1 MRKQITRFET
11 LSSLATPPLL
21 LLAAAA
27 VCGLAVRITPP
38 GQLFADPKDYL
49 PVHSILELLSIAVSL
64 MVFSLGWAARR
75 ADKSHRNLILG
86 LAALAT
92 AAMDMAHT
100 FSFPGMPDLFSP
112 SSTEKGINLWLLGRL
127 ATAVGLILA
136 VTTVERQ
143 WSDAKRRWWLGAIG
157 LLTSALVLAGLFR
170 PDWFPRTF
178 IPGSG
183 LTGLKIGAEYV
194 LAAAYVTA
202 SSLLCLQFRR
212 SGDRNDLKLA
222 GAAWILGL
230 TGVLLTLYAD
240 TGDLF
245 NLAGHVG
252 KACAYI
258 LIYDA
263 LFASGVQA
271 PYDAL
276 AQERALLRALM
287 DSVPD
292 LIFFKDAE
300 SRYLG
305 YNRAFA
311 TYCGRPETEMVG
323 KTDNEFAPPDI
334 AAFYRAKDR
343 EAMAAGRPTC
353 NEEWIDYPD
362 GRRVLLET
370 VKAPVHDDKETLLG
384 MVGIS
389 RDITGR
395 KTAEEKLRRA
405 HYDLEMVTAVAAHD
419 LQEPA
424 RTIASFLQLLQMR
437 YGDRLGEDADQY
449 IAYAVEGAHRMRAQL
464 SGLLDYT
471 LIDRG
476 DPVFPTVETGTVL
489 AEALENLKPSLDEAK
504 AVVVRDSLPTLNA
517 DAAQL
522 RALFQHLLGNA
533 VKFHHPERKPEI
545 TVKASR
551 HGDYWEFSVSDNG
564 IGIDQEYWD
573 KIFMVF
579 QRLHPL
585 NRYEGTGIG
594 LAICRKIVERHGGR
608 IRVVSVP
615 GEGSTF
621 IFTLPDRA

>member
-1 MRKQITRFET
+1 MPPQTIR
-11 LSSLATPPLL
+11 LSSLALPPLL
-21 LLAAAA
+21 LLAAA
-27 VCGLAVRITPP
+27 VLCGLAVRIIPP
-38 GQLFADPKDYL
+38 GALFIAPQDYL
-49 PVHSILELLSIAVSL
+49 AVHTILELISIAVSL
-64 MVFSLGWAARR
+64 MVFSLGWAVRR

-86 LAALAT
+86 LAALS
-92 AAMDMAHT
+92 AALFDTAHT
-100 FSFPGMPDLFSP
+100 FSYPGMPGFLSP
-112 SSTEKGINLWLLGRL
+112 SGTEKAINLWLLGRL
-127 ATAVGLILA
+127 ATAAGLILA
-136 VTTVERQ
+136 VTIAEQ
-143 WSDAKRRWWLGAIG
+143 PWSDGKRRLWLGVVG
-157 LLTSALVLAGLFR
+157 LLTGALVLAGLLR

-178 IPGSG
+178 LPGSG
-183 LTGLKIGAEYV
+183 LTGFKVGAEYALSAV
-194 LAAAYVTA
+194 YVAAA
-202 SSLLCLQFRR
+202 SLLYLQFRR

-222 GAAWILGL
+222 AAAWILGL

-240 TGDLF
+240 VGDLF

-252 KACAYI
+252 KACAYA

-263 LFASGVQA
+263 LFVSGVQA

-276 AQERALLRALM
+276 AQERALLRTLM

-292 LIFFKDAE
+292 LIFFKDPQ

-311 TYCGRPETEMVG
+311 AYCGRPESDMAG
-323 KTDNEFAPPDI
+323 KTDDEFAPHDI
-334 AAFYRAKDR
+334 AEFYRAKDR
-343 EAMAAGRPTC
+343 QAMAAGRPSS

-370 VKAPVHDDKETLLG
+370 VKAPVHDDKGGLLG

-395 KTAEEKLRRA
+395 KSAEERLRRA

-424 RTIASFLQLLQMR
+424 RTIASFLQLLQLR

-476 DPVFPTVETGTVL
+476 DPVFPAVDMGGVL
-489 AEALENLKPSLDEAK
+489 AEALENLKPRLDEAR
-504 AVVVRDSLPTLNA
+504 AVVVHDALPILNA
-517 DAAQL
+517 DVAQM
-522 RALFQHLLGNA
+522 RTLFQHLIGNA
-533 VKFHHPERKPEI
+533 AKFRHPDRKPDI
-545 TVKASR
+545 RVTAVR
-551 HGDYWEFSVSDNG
+551 RDGGWTISVADNG
-564 IGIDQEYWD
+564 IGIEEEYWD
-573 KIFMVF
+573 KIFVVF
-579 QRLHPL
+579 QRLHSL
-585 NRYEGTGIG
+585 SRYEGTGIG

-608 IRVVSVP
+608 ISLVSVP

-621 IFTLPDRA
+621 TFTLPDRA

>member
-1 MRKQITRFET
+1 MPAQTTRFST
-11 LSSLATPPLL
+11 FSALAAPPLL

-27 VCGLAVRITPP
+27 VAGLAVRVIPP
-38 GQLFADPKDYL
+38 GQIFADPGDYL

-92 AAMDMAHT
+92 AAMDTAHT

-112 SSTEKGINLWLLGRL
+112 STIEKGINLWLLGRL
-127 ATAVGLILA
+127 ATAAGLILA
-136 VTTVERQ
+136 VTVAERQ
-143 WSDAKRRWWLGAIG
+143 WSDGKRRWWLGGTCA
-157 LLTSALVLAGLFR
+157 LTSALLLAGLFR

-183 LTGLKIGAEYV
+183 LTGFKIGAEYI
-194 LAAAYVTA
+194 LSAAYVTA
-202 SSLLCLQFRR
+202 SCLLCLQFRR

-222 GAAWILGL
+222 AAAWILGL

-240 TGDLF
+240 AGDLF

-252 KACAYI
+252 KACAYV

-276 AQERALLRALM
+276 SQERALLRTLM

-292 LIFFKDAE
+292 LIFFKNAQ

-305 YNRAFA
+305 YNRAFTA
-311 TYCGRPETEMVG
+311 YCGRPEAEMIG
-323 KTDNEFAPPDI
+323 KTDDEFAPSDI

-343 EAMAAGRPTC
+343 EAMAAGRPTT

-370 VKAPVHDDKETLLG
+370 VKAPIHDDKGTLLG

-395 KTAEEKLRRA
+395 KSAEEKLRRA

-437 YGDRLGEDADQY
+437 YGERLGDDADQY

-476 DPVFPTVETGTVL
+476 DPVFPAVETGTIL
-489 AEALENLKPSLDEAK
+489 AEALENLKPCLDEAK

-533 VKFHHPERKPEI
+533 VKFRHPDRPPEI
-545 TVKASR
+545 TVKARR
-551 HGDYWEFSVSDNG
+551 HDDHWEFSVADNG
-564 IGIDQEYWD
+564 IGIEQEYWEQ
-573 KIFMVF
+573 IFMVF

-608 IRVVSVP
+608 IRVVSAP

>member
-1 MRKQITRFET
+1 MPTQTTRFST
-11 LSSLATPPLL
+11 FSALATPPLL
-21 LLAAAA
+21 LLAAAS
-27 VCGLAVRITPP
+27 VCGVAVQVIPA
-38 GQLFADPKDYL
+38 GQIFADPRDYL
-49 PVHSILELLSIAVSL
+49 PIHSILELLSIAVSL

-92 AAMDMAHT
+92 AAMDTAHT

-136 VTTVERQ
+136 VTTAERQ
-143 WSDAKRRWWLGAIG
+143 WSDGKRRWWLGGIC
-157 LLTSALVLAGLFR
+157 LLTSALVLAGLIR

-183 LTGLKIGAEYV
+183 LTGFKIGAEYILSAV
-194 LAAAYVTA
+194 YVTA
-202 SSLLCLQFRR
+202 SCLLCLQFRR

-222 GAAWILGL
+222 AAAWILALAGM
-230 TGVLLTLYAD
+230 VLTLYAD
-240 TGDLF
+240 AGDLF

-252 KACAYI
+252 KACAYV

-263 LFASGVQA
+263 LFASGVRA

-276 AQERALLRALM
+276 AQERALLRTLM

-292 LIFFKDAE
+292 LIFFKDPQ

-311 TYCGRPETEMVG
+311 AYCGRPETEMIG
-323 KTDNEFAPPDI
+323 KSDDEFAPPDI
-334 AAFYRAKDR
+334 AEFYRAKDR
-343 EAMAAGRPTC
+343 EAMAAGQPST

-370 VKAPVHDDKETLLG
+370 VKAPIHDDKGTLLG

-395 KTAEEKLRRA
+395 KSAEEKLRRA

-449 IAYAVEGAHRMRAQL
+449 IAYAVEGAHRMRTQL

-476 DPVFPTVETGTVL
+476 DPVFPPVETGTIL

-504 AVVVRDSLPTLNA
+504 AVVVYDCLPTLNA

-533 VKFHHPERKPEI
+533 VKFRHPDRTPEI
-545 TVKASR
+545 TVKAC
-551 HGDYWEFSVSDNG
+551 HHDGHWEFSVADNG
-564 IGIDQEYWD
+564 IGIAQEYWEQ
-573 KIFMVF
+573 IFMVF

-608 IRVVSVP
+608 ISVVSVP

-621 IFTLPDRA
+621 TFTLPDRA

>member
-1 MRKQITRFET
+1 MPKQTSRFET
-11 LSSLATPPLL
+11 VSSLAAPPLL

-27 VCGLAVRITPP
+27 VCGLAVRVTPP
-38 GQLFADPKDYL
+38 GQIFADPRDYL

-75 ADKSHRNLILG
+75 ADKGHRNLILG
-86 LAALAT
+86 LAALA
-92 AAMDMAHT
+92 AAVLDMAHT
-100 FSFPGMPDLFSP
+100 VSFPGMPDIFSP

-127 ATAVGLILA
+127 ATAVGLVLA
-136 VTTVERQ
+136 VTTAERH
-143 WSDAKRRWWLGAIG
+143 WSENRRRRWLGIVG
-157 LLTSALVLAGLFR
+157 LLTSALVLAGLFH

-178 IPGSG
+178 VPGSG
-183 LTGLKIGAEYV
+183 LTGFKIGAEYV
-194 LAAAYVTA
+194 LSAAYVTA

-222 GAAWILGL
+222 AAAWILAV

-240 TGDLF
+240 AGDVF

-252 KACAYI
+252 KACAYA
-258 LIYDA
+258 LIYDS

-276 AQERALLRALM
+276 AKERALLRALM

-292 LIFFKDAE
+292 LIFFKDAQ

-311 TYCGRPETEMVG
+311 AYCGRPESEMAG
-323 KTDNEFAPPDI
+323 KTDDEFVPPDI
-334 AAFYRAKDR
+334 ADFYRAKDR
-343 EAMAAGRPTC
+343 EAMAAGRPTS

-370 VKAPVHDDKETLLG
+370 IKAPVQDDKGTLLG

-476 DPVFPTVETGTVL
+476 DPVFPVVETGTIL
-489 AEALENLKPSLDEAK
+489 AEALENLKPGLDETK
-504 AVVVRDSLPTLNA
+504 AVVVRGSLPTLNA

-533 VKFHHPERKPEI
+533 IKFRHPERKPEI
-545 TVKASR
+545 TVTASR
-551 HGDYWEFSVSDNG
+551 HDDHWEFSVTDNG

-621 IFTLPDRA
+621 TFTLPDRA